1 MGKSE
6 ILMLLA
12 GVALS
17 IMLAMIAVPMFSS
30 GNEMADRQQVQQDL
44 MSIRSSIPLIL
55 ALEGNEYSGTPS
67 VGKFTHD
74 NIKKHVTGFD
84 IDGENGP
91 LINTKNKGT
100 SKKTTYTIKDEKAAV
115 VDGKNSISVAIDSTT
130 SDVDLSKLSRMEN
143 ICDLNPKTGAG
154 SVKTLSEGP
163 KATTFTC
170 IMSR

>member
-55 ALEGNEYSGTPS
+55 ALEGNEYDVTSKK
-67 VGKFTHD
+67 GKFTHD

-84 IDGENGP
+84 TDGATGP
-91 LINTKNKGT
+91 LINTKNKDT
-100 SKKTTYTIKDEKAAV
+100 KKTTYTITDDKPVADTDPNV
-115 VDGKNSISVAIDSTT
+115 ISVVIDS
-130 SDVDLSKLSRMEN
+130 SLSKVDLSKLSRMEN
-143 ICDLNPKTGAG
+143 ICDLNPKTGVG
-154 SVKTLSEGP
+154 SVKTLSEGS
-163 KATTFTC
+163 KVTTFTC

>member
-55 ALEGNEYSGTPS
+55 ALEGNEYSGGTTS
-67 VGKFTHD
+67 VGKFTHE

-84 IDGENGP
+84 IDASSN
-91 LINTKNKGT
+91 LVNTKN
-100 SKKTTYTIKDEKAAV
+100 KKTTYTITDEEATK
-115 VDGKNSISVAIDSTT
+115 VDGKNVISVAIDSTD
-130 SDVDLSKLSRMEN
+130 SNVDLSKLSRMEN
-143 ICDLNPKTGAG
+143 ICDLNKDK
-154 SVKTLSEGP
+154 VKELSEGP
-163 KATTFTC
+163 KETEFTC

>member
-44 MSIRSSIPLIL
+44 MSIKSSIPLIL
-55 ALEGNEYSGTPS
+55 ALEGDEYDGGTPS
-67 VGKFTHD
+67 VGKFTHT

-84 IDGENGP
+84 VSGTE
-91 LINTKNKGT
+91 LINSNPN
-100 SKKTTYTIKDEKAAV
+100 SKKTTYVITDDEPTAP
-115 VDGKNSISVAIDSTT
+115 NPSIISVAIDS
-130 SDVDLSKLSRMEN
+130 SVSKVDLSRLSRMEN
-143 ICDLNPKTGAG
+143 ICDKNTPAEIADLANSITPIY
-154 SVKTLSEGP
+154 
-163 KATTFTC
+163 TFSC
-170 IMSR
+170 KMSR